1 MIVGRMLVGLFA
13 LAVCGLIPGELVLG
27 ELVLGDQGARAQTA
41 PQRSYIVCT
50 IHDAAGPPERK
61 QAFVID
67 DRAMSVDG
75 LSGHAIRSFTPEKI
89 VWRDESFE
97 TTLDRVAGFITINLL
112 SSGDLF
118 SSGPCMRAEG
128 PKF

>member
-1 MIVGRMLVGLFA
+1 MNVRTMLAGL
-13 LAVCGLIPGELVLG
+13 LATTAWTLG
-27 ELVLGDQGARAQTA
+27 AQGQDA

-50 IHDAAGPPERK
+50 IYEVAGPPERT

-67 DRAMSVDG
+67 EKARSVDG
-75 LSGHAIRSFTPEKI
+75 ISGRGVLAFTTEKI

-112 SSGDLF
+112 SSGDLY
-118 SSGPCMRAEG
+118 SSGPCVRTDR

>member
-1 MIVGRMLVGLFA
+1 MTIARMPAGLFA
-13 LAVCGLIPGELVLG
+13 LAICGLI
-27 ELVLGDQGARAQTA
+27 LGDRSAQGQSA
-41 PQRSYIVCT
+41 PQHSYIVCT
-50 IHDAAGPPERK
+50 IRDAAGPPERK

-67 DRAMSVDG
+67 DKAMSVDG
-75 LSGHAIRSFTPEKI
+75 LSGNAIRSFTPEKI
-89 VWRDESFE
+89 IWRDDSFE

-118 SSGPCMRAEG
+118 SSGPCARADG

>member
-1 MIVGRMLVGLFA
+1 MK
-13 LAVCGLIPGELVLG
+13 LARLLAGLIAAAAFI
-27 ELVLGDQGARAQTA
+27 QGAQGQSPPA
-41 PQRSYIVCT
+41 RSYIVCT
-50 IHDAAGPPERK
+50 IRDVAGPPERR

-67 DRAMSVDG
+67 DQARDVDG
-75 LSGHAIRSFTPEKI
+75 ISGSAVRAFTPEKI

-112 SSGDLF
+112 SNGDLY
-118 SSGPCMRAEG
+118 SSGPCVRTDG

>member
-1 MIVGRMLVGLFA
+1 MIVGRMQAGLFA
-13 LAVCGLIPGELVLG
+13 LAICGLILG
-27 ELVLGDQGARAQTA
+27 VQGAQAQAA
-41 PQRSYIVCT
+41 PQRSDIVCT
-50 IHDAAGPPERK
+50 IRDAAGPPERK

-75 LSGHAIRSFTPEKI
+75 HSGNAIRSFTPEKI